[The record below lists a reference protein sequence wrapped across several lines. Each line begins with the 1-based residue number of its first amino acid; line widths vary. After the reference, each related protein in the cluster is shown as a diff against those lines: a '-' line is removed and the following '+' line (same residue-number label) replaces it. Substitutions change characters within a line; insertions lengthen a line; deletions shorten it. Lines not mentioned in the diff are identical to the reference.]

1 MLFVELFEC
10 TVGLELVDFFS
21 DLPTTN
27 FPPLVAPA
35 AATVEP
41 SSESESEEE
50 EIEDAAESLSADEEE
65 EAELDSLAE
74 DSAAAP
80 E

>member
-1 MLFVELFEC
+1 MLFVKLFEC
-10 TVGLELVDFFS
+10 TVGLELVDFLS

-27 FPPLVAPA
+27 FPPLVSAV
-35 AATVEP
+35 TVEP

-50 EIEDAAESLSADEEE
+50 EIEDAAESLSADIEEE
-65 EAELDSLAE
+65 VKLDSFAE